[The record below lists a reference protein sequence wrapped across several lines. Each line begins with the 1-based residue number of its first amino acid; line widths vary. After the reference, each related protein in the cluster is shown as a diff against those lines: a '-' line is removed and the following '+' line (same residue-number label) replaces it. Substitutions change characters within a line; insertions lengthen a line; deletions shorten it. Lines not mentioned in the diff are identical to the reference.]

1 MTPTLKHRLAR
12 MRDIAM
18 KAALAAVLLA
28 IATVA
33 AQPADIVLP
42 PPQTEGGKP
51 LMQALKERRTTRS
64 FAEQALPPQVL
75 SNLLWAAW
83 GINRP
88 DGHRTAPSAR
98 NWQEIDVYVALAD
111 GLYVYDARAH
121 GLKRVVAR
129 DVRAQIGVQPH
140 SREAP
145 LTLVYVADEQKM
157 GNADEES
164 RRTYAAADAAFI
176 AQNVYLYCASEGLAS
191 VVFAMVDRPAFTQ
204 AAGLKPQQ
212 RIALAQ
218 SVGYPKK

>member
-1 MTPTLKHRLAR
+1 MTPTPKHRLIR
-12 MRDIAM
+12 LRDIAM
-18 KAALAAVLLA
+18 KALLAAALLA

-42 PPQTEGGKP
+42 PPQTDGGKP

-64 FAEQALPPQVL
+64 FAEQPLPPQVL

-88 DGHRTAPSAR
+88 DGRRTAPSAR
-98 NWQEIDVYVALAD
+98 NWQEIDVYVATAE

-129 DVRAQIGVQPH
+129 DVRAQIGAQPH

-145 LTLVYVADEQKM
+145 VTLVFVADEQKM

-191 VVFAMVDRPAFTQ
+191 VVFAMVDRPAFTL

>member
-1 MTPTLKHRLAR
+1 MTPTLKHRLIR
-12 MRDIAM
+12 LRDIAM
-18 KAALAAVLLA
+18 KALLAAALLA

-33 AQPADIVLP
+33 AQPVDIVLP
-42 PPQTEGGKP
+42 APQTDGGKP

-64 FAEQALPPQVL
+64 FAEQPLPPQVL

-98 NWQEIDVYVALAD
+98 NWQEIDVYVATAE
-111 GLYVYDARAH
+111 GLYVYDAKAH

-191 VVFAMVDRPAFTQ
+191 VVFAMIDRPAFTK
-204 AAGLKPQQ
+204 AAGLRPQQ

>member
-1 MTPTLKHRLAR
+1 MTPTLKHRLVR
-12 MRDIAM
+12 LRDIAM
-18 KAALAAVLLA
+18 KALLAAALLA

-33 AQPADIVLP
+33 AQQVDLVLP
-42 PPQTEGGKP
+42 APQTDGGKP

-64 FAEQALPPQVL
+64 FAEQPLPPQVL

-98 NWQEIDVYVALAD
+98 NWQEIDVYVATAE
-111 GLYVYDARAH
+111 GLYVYDAKAH

-145 LTLVYVADEQKM
+145 LTLVFVADEQKM
-157 GNADEES
+157 GSADEES

-191 VVFAMVDRPAFTQ
+191 VVFAMIDRPAFTQ
-204 AAGLKPQQ
+204 AAGLRPQQ

>member
-1 MTPTLKHRLAR
+1 MTPTLKHRLIRA
-12 MRDIAM
+12 RDIAM
-18 KAALAAVLLA
+18 KGLLAAVLLA

-33 AQPADIVLP
+33 AQPVDIVLP

-51 LMQALKERRTTRS
+51 LMQALKERRTSRG
-64 FAEQALPPQVL
+64 FAGEALPPQVV

-88 DGHRTAPSAR
+88 DGRRTAPSAR
-98 NWQEIDVYVALAD
+98 NWQEIDVYVANAD
-111 GLYVYDARAH
+111 GLYVYDAKAH

-129 DVRAQIGVQPH
+129 DVRAQIGAQPH

-145 LTLVYVADEQKM
+145 LTLVFVADEQKM
-157 GNADEES
+157 AGADEES

-176 AQNVYLYCASEGLAS
+176 AQNVYLFCASEGLAS
-191 VVFAMVDRPAFTQ
+191 VVFAMVDRPGFTQ

>member
-1 MTPTLKHRLAR
+1 MTRKLMHRLIR
-12 MRDIAM
+12 QRELAM
-18 KAALAAVLLA
+18 KAVLAAALLA
-28 IATVA
+28 IAPVA
-33 AQPADIVLP
+33 AQPANIVLP
-42 PPQTEGGKP
+42 PPQTEGGRP

-64 FAEQALPPQVL
+64 FAEQPLAPQVL

-83 GINRP
+83 GINRA
-88 DGHRTAPSAR
+88 DGRRTAPSAR

-121 GLKRVVAR
+121 GLKRIVAR
-129 DVRAQIGVQPH
+129 DLRAQIGAQPH
-140 SREAP
+140 SREAA

-157 GNADEES
+157 GSADEES

-176 AQNVYLYCASEGLAS
+176 AQNVYLFCASEGLAS

-204 AAGLKPQQ
+204 AAGLAPHQ

>member
-1 MTPTLKHRLAR
+1 MTPTLKHRLGR
-12 MRDIAM
+12 LRDIAM
-18 KAALAAVLLA
+18 KGLLAAVLLA
-28 IATVA
+28 IASVA
-33 AQPADIVLP
+33 AQAADIVLP

-64 FAEQALPPQVL
+64 FAEQPLPPQVL

-83 GINRP
+83 GVNRP

-121 GLKRVVAR
+121 ALNRVVAR

-145 LTLVYVADEQKM
+145 LTLVFVADEQKM
-157 GNADEES
+157 GGADEES

-176 AQNVYLYCASEGLAS
+176 AQNVYLFCASEGLAS

-204 AAGLKPQQ
+204 AAGLRPQQ

>member
-1 MTPTLKHRLAR
+1 MTRTLKHRLIR
-12 MRDIAM
+12 LRDIAL
-18 KAALAAVLLA
+18 KALLAAALLAV
-28 IATVA
+28 ATVA
-33 AQPADIVLP
+33 AQPVDIVLP

-64 FAEQALPPQVL
+64 FAEQPLAPQVL

-98 NWQEIDVYVALAD
+98 NWQEIDVYVAVAD
-111 GLYVYDARAH
+111 GLYVYEAKAH

-129 DVRAQIGVQPH
+129 DVRARIGAQPH

-157 GNADEES
+157 GGADEES

-176 AQNVYLYCASEGLAS
+176 AQNVYLFCASEGLAS
-191 VVFAMVDRPAFTQ
+191 VVFAMIDRPAFTQ
-204 AAGLKPQQ
+204 AAGLRPQQ

-218 SVGYPKK
+218 SVGHPKR

>member
-1 MTPTLKHRLAR
+1 MTPTLRHRLAR
-12 MRDIAM
+12 LRDIAM
-18 KAALAAVLLA
+18 KAALVAALLA

-33 AQPADIVLP
+33 AQAADITLP

-64 FAEQALPPQVL
+64 FAEQPLAQQQL
-75 SNLLWAAW
+75 SNLLWAAF

-111 GLYVYDARAH
+111 GLYVYDAKAH

-129 DVRAQIGVQPH
+129 DVRTQIGTQPH

-145 LTLVYVADEQKM
+145 VTLIFVADEQKM
-157 GNADEES
+157 GGADEES
-164 RRTYAAADAAFI
+164 RRSYAAADAAFI
-176 AQNVYLYCASEGLAS
+176 AQNVYLFCASEGLAS
-191 VVFAMVDRPAFTQ
+191 VVFAMIDREKFTQ
-204 AAGLKPQQ
+204 AAGLKPHQ

-218 SVGYPKK
+218 SVGYPKR

>member
-1 MTPTLKHRLAR
+1 MNPRTRLRLTRLRITAL
-12 MRDIAM
+12 
-18 KAALAAVLLA
+18 KAALLAALLA
-28 IATVA
+28 VAQVA

-64 FAEQALPPQVL
+64 FAEQPLAPQVL

-98 NWQEIDVYVALAD
+98 NWQEIDVYVALSD
-111 GLYVYDARAH
+111 GLYVYDAKAH

-129 DVRAQIGVQPH
+129 DVRTQIGAQPH

-145 LTLVYVADEQKM
+145 VTLVYVADEQKM

-176 AQNVYLYCASEGLAS
+176 AQNVYLFCASEGLAS
-191 VVFAMVDRPAFTQ
+191 VVFAMVDRPGFTQ
-204 AAGLKPQQ
+204 AAGLKPHQ

-218 SVGYPKK
+218 SVGYPRR

>member
-1 MTPTLKHRLAR
+1 MTPTLKHRLIR
-12 MRDIAM
+12 LRDIAM
-18 KAALAAVLLA
+18 KAALVAALLA

-33 AQPADIVLP
+33 AQTGDMVLP

-64 FAEQALPPQVL
+64 FAEQPLAPQVL

-83 GINRP
+83 GINRA

-98 NWQEIDVYVALAD
+98 NWQEIDLYVALPG

-129 DVRAQIGVQPH
+129 DVRTQIGAQPH

-145 LTLVYVADEQKM
+145 VTLIYVADEQKM
-157 GNADEES
+157 GGADEES

-176 AQNVYLYCASEGLAS
+176 AQNVYLFCASEGLAS
-191 VVFAMVDRPAFTQ
+191 VVFAMIDRPAFAQ
-204 AAGLKPQQ
+204 AAGLKPHQ

-218 SVGYPKK
+218 SVGHPKQ

>member
-1 MTPTLKHRLAR
+1 MTPTLKHRLGR
-12 MRDIAM
+12 LRDIAM
-18 KAALAAVLLA
+18 KGLLAAVLLA

-33 AQPADIVLP
+33 AQAADIVLP
-42 PPQTEGGKP
+42 PPQTDGGKP

-64 FAEQALPPQVL
+64 FAEQPLPPQVL

-83 GINRP
+83 GVNRP

-121 GLKRVVAR
+121 ALNRVVAR

-145 LTLVYVADEQKM
+145 LTLVFVADEQKM
-157 GNADEES
+157 GGADEES

-176 AQNVYLYCASEGLAS
+176 AQNVYLFCASEGLAS

-218 SVGYPKK
+218 SVGYPRK

>member
-1 MTPTLKHRLAR
+1 MTPTLKHRLIR
-12 MRDIAM
+12 LRDIAM
-18 KAALAAVLLA
+18 KAALVAVLLA
-28 IATVA
+28 IASVA

-64 FAEQALPPQVL
+64 FAEQPLAPQVL

-83 GINRP
+83 GINRA

-98 NWQEIDVYVALAD
+98 NWQEIDVYVAMAE
-111 GLYVYDARAH
+111 GLYVYDAKAN
-121 GLKRVVAR
+121 GLRRVVAR
-129 DVRAQIGVQPH
+129 DVRTQIGAQPH

-145 LTLVYVADEQKM
+145 VTLIYVADEQKM
-157 GNADEES
+157 GGADEES

-176 AQNVYLYCASEGLAS
+176 AQNVYLFCASEGLAS
-191 VVFAMVDRPAFTQ
+191 VVFAMIDRERFTQ
-204 AAGLKPQQ
+204 AAGLKAQQ

-218 SVGYPKK
+218 SVGYPKR

>member
-1 MTPTLKHRLAR
+1 MAPTLRHRPLR
-12 MRDIAM
+12 LRDLAM
-18 KAALAAVLLA
+18 KGLFAAVLLA

-33 AQPADIVLP
+33 AQAADIVLP

-64 FAEQALPPQVL
+64 FAEQPLPPQVL

-83 GINRP
+83 GVNRP

-121 GLKRVVAR
+121 GLNRVVAR
-129 DVRAQIGVQPH
+129 DVRARIGAQPH

-145 LTLVYVADEQKM
+145 LTLVFVADEQTM
-157 GNADEES
+157 GGADEES

-176 AQNVYLYCASEGLAS
+176 AQNVYLFCASEGLAS

-218 SVGYPKK
+218 SVGYPRK

>member
-1 MTPTLKHRLAR
+1 MTPTLKHRLVR
-12 MRDIAM
+12 LRDIAM
-18 KAALAAVLLA
+18 KALLAAALLA

-33 AQPADIVLP
+33 AQQVDLVLP
-42 PPQTEGGKP
+42 APQTDGGKP

-64 FAEQALPPQVL
+64 FAEQPLPPQVL

-88 DGHRTAPSAR
+88 DGRRTAPSAR
-98 NWQEIDVYVALAD
+98 NWQEIDVYVATAE
-111 GLYVYDARAH
+111 GLYVYEARAH
-121 GLKRVVAR
+121 GLKRIVAR
-129 DVRAQIGVQPH
+129 DVRAQIGAQPH

-145 LTLVYVADEQKM
+145 LTLVFVADEQKM